1 MTDDQVRKGDIH
13 ITVVATGFDTDE
25 YGDSPA
31 DVIARVRKDNI
42 LEREDERE
50 DERHREINIRSK
62 DDNRNNVVIVEK
74 EEEMEEIMPE
84 RIAFPSR
91 KMESKMIIEE
101 KVQPK
106 RNNFSTGRNIQ
117 VDDNDDDELEIPAF
131 IRRKMGK

>member
-1 MTDDQVRKGDIH
+1 
-13 ITVVATGFDTDE
+13 
-25 YGDSPA
+25 
-31 DVIARVRKDNI
+31 VRKDNI